1 MTEQNTTD
9 DKAFDL
15 RNKTICITGTLRQ
28 MDRES
33 ATAWAELELVSVR
46 GSRVCVREC
55 RLLDRCG

>member
-9 DKAFDL
+9 EKAFDL

-33 ATAWAELELVSVR
+33 ATAWAELELGAR
-46 GSRVCVREC
+46 
-55 RLLDRCG
+55 